1 MFPDTAEPTKILHY
15 AYLNA
20 IIFPIDFLDET
31 AVLCHYRK
39 LNHYTSMDGYFHQN
53 VDLYF

>member
-1 MFPDTAEPTKILHY
+1 MFPDTIEPTEILHY
-15 AYLNA
+15 VYLNFGN
-20 IIFPIDFLDET
+20 FPIDFPTET

-39 LNHYTSMDGYFHQN
+39 LNHYTSMDGQFHQN